1 MKKSMV
7 RLLVL
12 YTQPNDV
19 EAFERHYHDVH
30 VPLVKKLAGLKR
42 YTISRNIAP
51 RRGGDAY
58 YLVAELEWETLEA
71 SKSALQSPEGQA
83 TSQDVANLEVF
94 SPGVR
99 SMIYELEEL

>member
-1 MKKSMV
+1 MV

-19 EAFERHYHDVH
+19 EAFERHYRDVH
-30 VPLVKKLAGLKR
+30 VPLVKQLAGLKH
-42 YTISRNIAP
+42 YTISRNVAP

-58 YLVAELEWETLEA
+58 YLVAELEWETLDA
-71 SKSALQSPEGQA
+71 AQSALQSPEGQA
-83 TSQDVANLEVF
+83 TAQDVANLEVF

-99 SMIYELEEL
+99 SMIYEVEEL